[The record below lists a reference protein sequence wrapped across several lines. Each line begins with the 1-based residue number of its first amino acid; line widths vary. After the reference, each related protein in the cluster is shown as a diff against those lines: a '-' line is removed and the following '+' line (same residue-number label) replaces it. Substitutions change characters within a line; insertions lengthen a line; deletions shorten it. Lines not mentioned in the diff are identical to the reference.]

1 MSVKNFDSTY
11 LYNQYDYNKKIL
23 NFIMKGH
30 IIDKTNP
37 SFEDIRFDVKR
48 RNISNGIVK
57 VLDSNKIVLI
67 CNNEPLPE
75 YFKVL
80 VLKDPKDGNK
90 KKVFIDCS
98 SIIFYENG
106 KYECSNINILVSY
119 IVSAMTSFIYINKP
133 TVYTMNNTIIVNGAT
148 AFASLFTYII
158 DYMYKI
164 SVNPDTKSKCMY
176 ISAYYY
182 LINILGKDPESPTV
196 RNTALKVSKMT
207 SREADIIDLD
217 IDKDSFKDINTFI
230 TSLNKIFIF
239 KSPLTTD
246 AFIAKWIF
254 LYKSSAL
261 FALELFPSFATMM
274 TNAYIGSYI
283 NNQKTIEKVA
293 GSDMV
298 QVAKTIINYGIN
310 EL

>member
-37 SFEDIRFDVKR
+37 SFEDIRFDIKR
-48 RNISNGIVK
+48 RNIANGIVK

-106 KYECSNINILVSY
+106 KYECSNINILLSY
-119 IVSAMTSFIYINKP
+119 IVSAMTNFIYINKP
-133 TVYTMNNTIIVNGAT
+133 TVYTMNNTISANGAA

-164 SVNPDTKSKCMY
+164 SVNPDTKSKCIY

-182 LINILGKDPESPTV
+182 LINILGKDPDSPTV
-196 RNTALKVSKMT
+196 RNTALKVSKIT

-217 IDKDSFKDINTFI
+217 IDNDSFKDINTFI

-298 QVAKTIINYGIN
+298 QLAKTIINYGIN